1 MARARSPSASNSKIS
16 FVQRLRPYPHGTR
29 TGNVGSSARKAQAA
43 FDAGLRF
50 AEGFDFG
57 IDQDKGHMGSDLNRI
72 ASDAKNARP
81 VFDLSD
87 VDNAELNGH
96 ANLLGRQTDSV
107 RVVHRFQHILNE
119 CTDPGV
125 YFVDPFSLGP
135 QRGMAVLHD
144 FKKHGVH
151 YGATRRLIN
160 FNELLFLFLG
170 LGESRDILDACIS
183 QGVQRP
189 DNHAKRGFAI
199 CLHGDRPGRR
209 LLAQGSERVRK
220 VLERDG
226 LFVQGDLG
234 GALDA
239 QYRGLRD
246 FPPEPARPFGIQ
258 ED

>member
-1 MARARSPSASNSKIS
+1 MSHGSEGHAIHFLAQFQLDPCTFRCTHSVDKKDPLQVIVFMLNGASQEPIGLEFQNS
-16 FVQRLRPYPHGTR
+16 FVQRLRPDPHGTR

-50 AEGFDFG
+50 AESFDFG

-144 FKKHGVH
+144 LKNHGVH
-151 YGATRRLIN
+151 YGARRRLIN
-160 FNELLFLFLG
+160 FNELLFLFLR
-170 LGESRDILDACIS
+170 LGKGRDILDA
-183 QGVQRP
+183 
-189 DNHAKRGFAI
+189 
-199 CLHGDRPGRR
+199 
-209 LLAQGSERVRK
+209 RVS
-220 VLERDG
+220 
-226 LFVQGDLG
+226 
-234 GALDA
+234 
-239 QYRGLRD
+239 
-246 FPPEPARPFGIQ
+246 
-258 ED
+258 

>member
-1 MARARSPSASNSKIS
+1 MIVFMLNGASQEPIGLELQNS

-50 AEGFDFG
+50 AESFDFR

-72 ASDAKNARP
+72 ASDAKNAWP

-107 RVVHRFQHILNE
+107 RVVHRFQHVLNE

-144 FKKHGVH
+144 FKNHGVH
-151 YGATRRLIN
+151 LRREASPDQLQ
-160 FNELLFLFLG
+160 
-170 LGESRDILDACIS
+170 RVAIS
-183 QGVQRP
+183 
-189 DNHAKRGFAI
+189 
-199 CLHGDRPGRR
+199 
-209 LLAQGSERVRK
+209 
-220 VLERDG
+220 
-226 LFVQGDLG
+226 
-234 GALDA
+234 
-239 QYRGLRD
+239 
-246 FPPEPARPFGIQ
+246 FPQAG
-258 ED
+258 